1 VEIIAV
7 YLAIVPISV
16 QQPSVQ
22 QPSLT
27 QSSVQQSSSIFTKI
41 RHQMVMMPK
50 IAPEESLLLRVLVQS
65 MVVVGIV
72 ATDVAAE
79 TQLSL
84 WAIPLS
90 LIGATWSWHHR
101 HGRNIG
107 IKFGLAF
114 AMLGAMGYF
123 VAHLVGSLN
132 DTRLVLAEL
141 LVQMQVIHTF
151 DLPRR
156 KDLGYS
162 MTIGLILI
170 SVAGT
175 LSQTLTFAPLLL
187 LFLTIA
193 IPVLWLDYRS
203 RLNLPPLQI
212 TNPAQISQLGL
223 PWQKLGQLLG
233 IVLAIG
239 LVVFALMPRFPGY
252 QGSLPMSAP
261 IQYEQQKFDAKA
273 MINPGYQHKGKA
285 SGGKGAPQVDG
296 QGGDSK
302 SDGTLDE
309 NFYYGFNSKIDQNLR
324 GMMKPKLVLRVRAQ
338 APGFWRALAFDR
350 YTGQGWEISRN
361 AQTQKVRRPE
371 WDYKFTIDYPR
382 TRMPTKQVI
391 QSYTALE
398 ELPNIIP
405 GMSSVSEL
413 YFPTPE
419 IAIDP
424 EGVIRS
430 PVGLQQNLTYTVV
443 SQVAYRDRQLLD
455 TAPTDYPKTITNHY
469 LQIPDQIAPKLQ
481 KFTQDLVDHSTQ
493 QQVGENSPALS
504 SNYAKALYLAQYL
517 KQHYQLPVDPLTLD
531 RVPVGADLASWFLFR
546 CAGKSTSCTAGGYGD
561 HFVTTYTMMLRSIGI
576 PARLVVGFDPGRFNP
591 FTGFYEVAN
600 TDAHALTEVYFPKYG
615 WFAFDPIPG
624 HPLTPPGVDEDQTF
638 STLGQLWNW
647 VASWL
652 PSPVTAW
659 LGYLW
664 SSTLG
669 WLAIG
674 IARFFGLFHQG
685 WLGIFAGSAI
695 AIAISF
701 CAWWGWQQWAKWRHR
716 QWLKKLAPVDRVYQQ
731 MLIQLRETGTPKHPA
746 QTPLEYAQVVRDQRS
761 ATTSH
766 LVTEISQAYTAWR
779 YGAAAQRVDRL
790 QELLISLSKENK

>member
-7 YLAIVPISV
+7 SPAIVPISV
-16 QQPSVQ
+16 QQESIPQ
-22 QPSLT
+22 L
-27 QSSVQQSSSIFTKI
+27 SVQQSNPIFAKI
-41 RHQMVMMPK
+41 RRQMAMMPK
-50 IAPEESLLLRVLVQS
+50 IAPEESLLLRILVQS
-65 MVVVGIV
+65 MVVVGII

-79 TQLSL
+79 TQLSF

-90 LIGATWSWHHR
+90 LIGATWSWYHR
-101 HGRNIG
+101 HDRNIG

-123 VAHLVGSLN
+123 VAHLIGSLN

-175 LSQTLTFAPLLL
+175 LSQTLIFAPLLL

-193 IPVLWLDYRS
+193 IPVLFLDYRS
-203 RLNLPPLQI
+203 QLNLPPLAI
-212 TNPAQISQLGL
+212 TNPTQIRQLDL

-261 IQYEQQKFDAKA
+261 IQYERKKFDVQGI
-273 MINPGYQHKGKA
+273 INPGYQRKGKA
-285 SGGKGAPQVDG
+285 SSGKGAPQIDG
-296 QGGDSK
+296 QGDAGDS
-302 SDGTLDE
+302 DGKLDE
-309 NFYYGFNSKIDQNLR
+309 NFYYGFNSKINQNLQ
-324 GMMKPKLVLRVRAQ
+324 GAMKPKLVMRVRSQ

-361 AQTQKVRRPE
+361 AQTKKVRRPE
-371 WDYKFTIDYPR
+371 WDYKFTINYPR

-391 QSYTALE
+391 QSYTVLE

-405 GMSSVSEL
+405 GMSSVNEL

-419 IAIDP
+419 VAIDP

-455 TAPTDYPKTITNHY
+455 TAPTNYPKEITNHY
-469 LQIPDQIAPKLQ
+469 LQIPDPVAPKLQ
-481 KFTQDLVDHSTQ
+481 KFTQGLVVNSTN
-493 QQVGENSPALS
+493 QQVGKNSPALI

-517 KQHYQLPVDPLTLD
+517 KQHYQIPQDPLTLD

-546 CAGKSTSCTAGGYGD
+546 CEGKSTSCTAGGYGD

-576 PARLVVGFDPGRFNP
+576 PARLVVGFDSGRFNP

-600 TDAHALTEVYFPKYG
+600 TDAHALTEVYFPNYG

-659 LGYLW
+659 IAYLW

-674 IARFFGLFHQG
+674 IGGFLGLFQQG
-685 WLGIFAGSAI
+685 WLGIFTGSAI
-695 AIAISF
+695 AIAVSF
-701 CAWWGWQQWAKWRHR
+701 CGWWSWQQWGKWRHR
-716 QWLKKLAPVDRVYQQ
+716 KWLKQLAPVDRVYQQ

-746 QTPLEYAQVVRDQRS
+746 QTPLEYAAVVRDQRL
-761 ATTSH
+761 ATTSN

-779 YGAAAQRVDRL
+779 YGSEAQMVDQL
-790 QELLISLSKENK
+790 QELLANLKKEKK